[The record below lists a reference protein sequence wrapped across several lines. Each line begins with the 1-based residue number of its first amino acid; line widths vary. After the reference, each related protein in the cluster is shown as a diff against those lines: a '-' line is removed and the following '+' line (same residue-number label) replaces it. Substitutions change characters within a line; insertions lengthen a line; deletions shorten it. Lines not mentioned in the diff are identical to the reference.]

1 MTCTPITPLL
11 FFFFLTNTFQ
21 NYSKTTQGHPKGLNN
36 FYKNTKYQM
45 LEYFEGKSC
54 RKQADLKHQGLS
66 STVILM
72 EHINVT
78 EH

>member
-1 MTCTPITPLL
+1 
-11 FFFFLTNTFQ
+11 
-21 NYSKTTQGHPKGLNN
+21 
-36 FYKNTKYQM
+36 M